1 MECECFVFCLIYES
15 IVILIFFERN
25 LYTISFML
33 RTADFSSEPYVY
45 IGLEVK

>member
-1 MECECFVFCLIYES
+1 MFVFYLIYES

-25 LYTISFML
+25 LYTISFIL
-33 RTADFSSEPYVY
+33 GRADFSSEPYVY

>member
-15 IVILIFFERN
+15 IVILIFFEKLVHHFIFAEN
-25 LYTISFML
+25 SW
-33 RTADFSSEPYVY
+33 FSSEPYVY